1 MDIHTQIFFKWVSH
15 TVQKWLMA
23 THYLPTSLENHHQNS
38 NSIHSDSFFPLFS
51 IASFLIICH
60 MVLRSRILPL
70 KIVLMPF
77 YQKRHKQA
85 PGSHT
90 YSSGAQVISV
100 YTWAPSSHLSRRCWC
115 LGDGSL
121 PPYFPAM
128 TLAVSSRNGELGLI
142 LWELACGFPSNL
154 NHTML
159 MSVEGT

>member
-1 MDIHTQIFFKWVSH
+1 M
-15 TVQKWLMA
+15 VQKNGSWLLVICPWVWKI
-23 THYLPTSLENHHQNS
+23 TTRTQTIYIL
-38 NSIHSDSFFPLFS
+38 FFLLFS
-51 IASFLIICH
+51 IASFLIMCH
-60 MVLRSRILPL
+60 TVLRNRILSP

-100 YTWAPSSHLSRRCWC
+100 YTWAPSSHLSQRCWC

-128 TLAVSSRNGELGLI
+128 TFAVSSRNGELGLI
-142 LWELACGFPSNL
+142 LWELACSFPSNL

-159 MSVEGT
+159 TSVEGT